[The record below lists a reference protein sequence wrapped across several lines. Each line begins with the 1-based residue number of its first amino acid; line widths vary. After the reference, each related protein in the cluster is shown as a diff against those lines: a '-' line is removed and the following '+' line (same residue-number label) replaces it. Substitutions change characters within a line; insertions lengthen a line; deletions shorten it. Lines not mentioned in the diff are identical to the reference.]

1 MSEVAYQDV
10 FCRRLF
16 TTYIS
21 SGPARKIT
29 PTVNPG
35 GVIMRNIVLE
45 AGCDEL
51 FVYL

>member
-1 MSEVAYQDV
+1 MAYQDV

-16 TTYIS
+16 TTCIS
-21 SGPARKIT
+21 SDPVKKIT

-35 GVIMRNIVLE
+35 GVIMKNIVLE
-45 AGCDEL
+45 VGCDEL